1 MDVFVKDEVTV
12 GNAISAEGSIY
23 RDFYSNF
30 VFFIPIALFGFVLLI
45 KRKKNSFLSWFTPI
59 FVVFTFGM
67 FAVGYK
73 TEAVSTY
80 YYYKNY
86 YLLWTI
92 VFLLIVYGMSNLDRD
107 GRKTAVFYLCSW
119 AFVATLFVTG
129 LENRIE
135 QRNPLYIADNK
146 SMRYNNL

>member
-23 RDFYSNF
+23 RDLYSNF

-73 TEAVSTY
+73 TEAVSTD

-92 VFLLIVYGMSNLDRD
+92 VFLLIVYGMSNLD
-107 GRKTAVFYLCSW
+107 T
-119 AFVATLFVTG
+119 
-129 LENRIE
+129 
-135 QRNPLYIADNK
+135 
-146 SMRYNNL
+146 